1 MPKPAK
7 PQPIPCDAARCA
19 CCRYTDERGEHVRPL
34 TPADLAWQ
42 FQEAEAA
49 LGIRSTHG
57 AFVDMAQSGPPTGGG
72 GRTNGNDERMA
83 RFVKLNSEARQFDP
97 IARHRCI
104 RSRLAPVAPST
115 MAVLETAFRPDD
127 WARSIVDP
135 DVRHAV
141 EHALRAVPVEVAK
154 ILPLTAA
161 PLAHAARR
169 QAAGYQAPP
178 AKKPRPSDPGH
189 TPSPAERLRKHLAE
203 QPGLAGTA
211 VGHVLAVLLGS
222 DAKAIT
228 SLVTAGRHLLEDAR
242 AAAHVTDPPRR
253 ARTRSVQ
260 LLPAAAR
267 PMLAS
272 EAADV

>member
-1 MPKPAK
+1 MPTPKPS
-7 PQPIPCDAARCA
+7 QPTPCAAARCA

-34 TPADLAWQ
+34 TPADLMWQ

-57 AFVDMAQSGPPTGGG
+57 AFVDMAQAGPPTGGG
-72 GRTNGNDERMA
+72 GRTNGTEERMA
-83 RFVKLNSEARQFDP
+83 RVVKLNGEAGFDP

-211 VGHVLAVLLGS
+211 VGHVLAVLLGG

-242 AAAHVTDPPRR
+242 IAASVTDPPRR

>member
-1 MPKPAK
+1 MPKPK
-7 PQPIPCDAARCA
+7 PPQPTPCDAARCA
-19 CCRYTDERGEHVRPL
+19 CCRCTDERGEHVRAL
-34 TPADLAWQ
+34 TPADLMWQ
-42 FQEAEAA
+42 FGEAEAA

-57 AFVDMAQSGPPTGGG
+57 AFVDMAQAGPPTGGG
-72 GRTNGNDERMA
+72 GRTNGTEERLV
-83 RFVKLNSEARQFDP
+83 RVVKLNGESGFDP

-115 MAVLETAFRPDD
+115 MIVLETAFRPDD

-135 DVRHAV
+135 DVRAAV
-141 EHALRAVPVEVAK
+141 EIALRAVPVEIAK
-154 ILPLTAA
+154 VLPLTAG

-169 QAAGYQAPP
+169 QAPGYQPP
-178 AKKPRPSDPGH
+178 PTKKARPSEPGH
-189 TPSPAERLRKHLAE
+189 TPTAAERLRKHLGE

-211 VGHVLAVLLGS
+211 VGHVLAVLLGG
-222 DAKAIT
+222 DAKAVT
-228 SLVTAGRHLLEDAR
+228 SLVTAGRVLLEEAR
-242 AAAHVTDPPRR
+242 AAAGVTDPPRR